1 VSLGTDV
8 QAYLPEAQATA
19 ESRMSE
25 TVTVGVTASVFDD
38 ATGKYVNVLTVH
50 YSGPGRLKYPSMVV
64 SEKTPVGQVLAS
76 QDVILS
82 LPAGLA
88 SAVRINDTVTVT
100 HSTADDDLV
109 GRTYRIKALAQGG
122 QVSASR
128 FPVVSL

>member
-1 VSLGTDV
+1 MSLGTDV

-25 TVTVGVTASVFDD
+25 TVTVGVMASVFDD
-38 ATGKYVNVLTVH
+38 ATDKYVDTLTIH
-50 YSGPGRLKYPSMVV
+50 YSGQGRLKYPSMVV

-109 GRTYRIKALAQGG
+109 GRTFRIKALAQGG

>member
-1 VSLGTDV
+1 MSLGTDV

-25 TVTVGVTASVFDD
+25 TVTVGVMASVFDD
-38 ATGKYVNVLTVH
+38 ATDKYVDTLTIH
-50 YSGPGRLKYPSMVV
+50 YSGQGRLKYPSMVV

-100 HSTADDDLV
+100 ASPDEDLV
-109 GRTYRIKALAQGG
+109 GRTFRIKGLAAGG